1 VAYRSDILKHGNVL
15 KLGLFGA
22 NCFSGRSYITAPE
35 RWDTT
40 WENNVRLAQLDRSGV
55 RGPAQAAGSP
65 A

>member
-1 VAYRSDILKHGNVL
+1 VAYRNDILKSGNAV

-22 NCFSGRSYITAPE
+22 NCSSGRSYITAPE

-40 WENNVRLAQLDRSGV
+40 WENNARLPRLEHSGV
-55 RGPAQAAGSP
+55 RGPAQTAGSP